1 MKLNNTIII
10 ILTIITGYLLI
21 PHLSSMSGLLLVI
34 LMLIGYGITKDYII
48 SIFIATIIT
57 YVLVLLNTKKEKNN
71 SIIEKFKGKKKKA
84 NVKAKSKKDKKKNIE
99 TFEDDDI
106 PIFDSKNSFL
116 SNFKS
121 LTPSQIK
128 GLNEDTK
135 QLIKTQQ
142 TLLETL
148 KTMGPAIKDGKNVL
162 DTFKNYFGSDSDIG
176 NVLN

>member
-1 MKLNNTIII
+1 M
-10 ILTIITGYLLI
+10 
-21 PHLSSMSGLLLVI
+21 
-34 LMLIGYGITKDYII
+34 
-48 SIFIATIIT
+48 
-57 YVLVLLNTKKEKNN
+57 
-71 SIIEKFKGKKKKA
+71 
-84 NVKAKSKKDKKKNIE
+84 
-99 TFEDDDI
+99 FEDDDI